1 MRALLQRV
9 REASVDV
16 GGDRVARIGLGWLI
30 LLGVGRGDD
39 RSVVDQVAEKIAAL
53 RCFED
58 EAGKTNL
65 SAADVGAEML
75 VVSQFTLYAD
85 TSRGRRPGFT
95 LAAPP
100 EQAAPLVDY
109 FSTRLRERGFRVEQ
123 GRFGAEMQVAL
134 VNDGPFT
141 IWLDTEPGVDRNR
154 S

>member
-9 REASVDV
+9 GEASVDV
-16 GGDRVARIGLGWLI
+16 DGEIVGRIGRGWLI

-39 RSVVDQVAEKIAAL
+39 EAVADAMVDKVAGL

-58 EAGKTNL
+58 AEGRTNL
-65 SAADVGAEML
+65 SAADVGAQML

-95 LAAPP
+95 NAAPP
-100 EQAAPLVDY
+100 DEAERLVER
-109 FSTRLRERGFRVEQ
+109 FSDALRSRGFEVQ
-123 GRFGAEMQVAL
+123 TGRFGAHMQVRL

-141 IWLDTEPGVDRNR
+141 IWLDTGAA
-154 S
+154 